1 MPTSA
6 TPPGPRVAE
15 RAALRHDL
23 LNPLNVLAGA
33 VCGLV
38 ESDLSDTQRSWVQMI
53 QAAIAHLEDLANHL
67 DRYEETPLAEGRAR
81 FADLLSIAAARV
93 AKPFDRTQLVRA
105 IESVTDRRPLR
116 VLLVD
121 DSADLARLV
130 ETFLSRTGWTL
141 DVVDTGER
149 AVAQATTAPYDVV
162 LMDIDLPGVDG
173 ATAAHA
179 IRAADLARGVPPT
192 PIIAMTAFDPGS
204 GDEPDGS
211 TDACD
216 APAAQPSRLDAAP
229 VVTIDDPEVA
239 PLVPA
244 FLELRR
250 ADVRAFR
257 DALRTGAYPA
267 IQFTAHKMKGT
278 GRGYGFIALSRLG
291 GELEVAAHEQDI
303 ARMTALIDELDDYL
317 ARVRI
322 VTPTPGET
330 PGSSS
335 VAGAAD
341 AH

>member
-1 MPTSA
+1 MPVPASR
-6 TPPGPRVAE
+6 PRSRVAE
-15 RAALRHDL
+15 RSALRHDL

-33 VCGLV
+33 ASGLLD
-38 ESDLSDTQRSWVQMI
+38 SDLTDTQRAWVQMI
-53 QAAIAHLEDLANHL
+53 QSATARLQDIAEHLE
-67 DRYEETPLAEGRAR
+67 RYEETPLAEGRAR

-93 AKPFDRTQLVRA
+93 AKPFDRSRLVNA
-105 IESVTDRRPLR
+105 IESVAGTRRLR

-121 DSADLARLV
+121 DSPDLARLV
-130 ETFLSRTGWTL
+130 ETYLNRTGWTL

-149 AVAQATTAPYDVV
+149 AVAQAMTEPYDVV

-192 PIIAMTAFDPGS
+192 PIIAMTAFDPGP
-204 GDEPDGS
+204 GDEPGAS
-211 TDACD
+211 PNATGAVR
-216 APAAQPSRLDAAP
+216 AQAAGPDAAP

-278 GRGYGFIALSRLG
+278 GRGYGFTTISRLG
-291 GELEVAAHEQDI
+291 GDLELAAHEQDV
-303 ARMTALIDELDDYL
+303 ARMTELIDELDDYL
-317 ARVRI
+317 ARVQV
-322 VTPTPGET
+322 VTPQ
-330 PGSSS
+330 
-335 VAGAAD
+335 
-341 AH
+341 